1 MYAATITPTAEQ
13 ALERTFERAMGA
25 AGRALAEMSGQ
36 AIHVVATEVART
48 NAHHVIDAAGGAGTI
63 VVGVYLGITGSL
75 DGHAMLVLRPEGAR
89 QLAGLLLEGF
99 AAPATMVYGD
109 TGLPD
114 LDELELSALQEVG
127 NVTIG
132 AFLNEVG
139 RHLDEPVVVTVPI
152 AVSDMAGAILDGV
165 LADLTADVDE
175 LLFARTSFL
184 NGGETIEGVVLV
196 LPRQSSLEALTL
208 ALGAA

>member
-1 MYAATITPTAEQ
+1 MLSPITTPTAEQ
-13 ALERTFERAMGA
+13 ALERTFGRAMGA

-48 NAHHVIDAAGGAGTI
+48 SARHVVDAAGGPGAL
-63 VVGVYLGITGSL
+63 VVAIYLGINGSI
-75 DGHAMLVLRPEGAR
+75 DGHAVLVLRPEGAR
-89 QLAGLLLEGF
+89 RLAGLLLDGF
-99 AAPATMVYGD
+99 ADPATLVYDD
-109 TGLPD
+109 TGLPN
-114 LDELELSALQEVG
+114 LEELELSALQEVG

-132 AFLNEVG
+132 AFLNEIG
-139 RHLDEPVVVTVPI
+139 RHLDEPVVVTVPV

-175 LLFARTSFL
+175 VLFARTSFL
-184 NGGETIEGVVLV
+184 NGGETIEGAVLV
-196 LPRQSSLEALTL
+196 LPRQSSLAALTI